1 MVGAASLVVVGVA
14 DAAAVAVAGTVCAG
28 IQSPFA
34 GGCTAWSATQRTC
47 QDASGTERPKLT
59 EKQRAYLADVEVR
72 AVVSDLRVV
81 LLEERLVEAGRA
93 GDVAAGLLRLDDP
106 DVRAVL
112 GVVAD
117 ALGLARDEVRAVL
130 VDHTRVDGG
139 ELVAVKA
146 CEP

>member
-1 MVGAASLVVVGVA
+1 MHGVVGNTKDLSGRVRNW
-14 DAAAVAVAGTVCAG
+14 
-28 IQSPFA
+28 
-34 GGCTAWSATQRTC
+34 TAKS
-47 QDASGTERPKLT
+47 T
-59 EKQRAYLADVEVR
+59 EKKRAYLADVEVR
-72 AVVSDLRVV
+72 AVVGDLRVV

-117 ALGLARDEVRAVL
+117 AVGLARDEVRAVL
-130 VDHTRVDGG
+130 VDHTRVDDGA
-139 ELVAVKA
+139 LVALKA